1 MATQVEESP
10 STEASPWYGKVFE
23 CWRNR
28 NRVSPGRVEL
38 PDCDFFIVAPRRTL
52 RVLRPTLKSGWYY
65 ESTIDRPESINDNF
79 FARWSRRP
87 HPSGNCRCSFRQS
100 AGALS
105 TNEERIISAEL
116 NRIRTSLCEAEK
128 NARDIEE
135 LEQRVS
141 VNLQK
146 LRNNSQLADHA
157 DHQAIASSILTTD
170 HRSFEQNAKHQ
181 IIKDLERYINTLLE
195 EILDD
200 TVKHVTEVEK
210 KGVRHPEVSWQQ
222 TDDFANKSRP
232 DESKEEVSIKRDE
245 RGSLIDS
252 FVAGKKHERWAVKSR
267 GKKQFAKVPI
277 NEGYVNPAFV
287 GSTDRLASLDFDRA
301 TEKHANLYLGI
312 PANTESI
319 TSEQLDCVD
328 SGINSVET
336 IEFQPDQEASFE
348 QSLLRIIDEKLG
360 RGPVTS
366 DPEEDITERN
376 LPKAGVEKHRIDSQE
391 TTRTWTKLETT
402 ESGTRTIERLE
413 DTVNAQSDFGKLR
426 LEFQNND
433 QEPSLNGGA
442 LSRLGAKLK
451 ETSPIKVAD
460 SPIELKDYRKEWS
473 ELGGI
478 SSQGST
484 RRDLQDSVTFR
495 RNRKPTIVFL
505 HGFGSSAEI
514 FEHQLQYFSSLGY
527 PCIAPDML
535 GHGMSSAPGRSR
547 DYHFGKLLKDLDAVL
562 HHYAF
567 KPGEKCVLVA
577 HNYGCSFATA
587 LAYKYDSNIHQ
598 LVLIS
603 GGGPTPLAPPSTEST
618 GHCCLRAILAPLL
631 MCGLHRDILY
641 SARGRQHPYC
651 GQESTEQWPSHM
663 KYVLD
668 GMIWPEGDYVFHRR
682 ICTPTLLVHGLRDN
696 KVSLVQECQ
705 MERTMMKAFLEAIPM
720 AGHSPMTECPQQLNH
735 MIHCFIDLWKN
746 KKWQH

>member
-1 MATQVEESP
+1 MATEVEETP
-10 STEASPWYGKVFE
+10 VGSPWYGKVFE

-28 NRVSPGRVEL
+28 YRVSPGRIEL

-52 RVLRPTLKSGWYY
+52 RVLRPTLRSGWYY
-65 ESTIDRPESINDNF
+65 ESAAVDRPESVNDNF
-79 FARWSRRP
+79 FNRWARRP

-105 TNEERIISAEL
+105 TTEERIISAEL

-128 NARDIEE
+128 NARGIEE
-135 LEQRVS
+135 LEQRLS
-141 VNLQK
+141 LNLQK
-146 LRNNSQLADHA
+146 LRDNSEFDDRANEMTTV
-157 DHQAIASSILTTD
+157 SSTD
-170 HRSFEQNAKHQ
+170 RQPFEHSAKQQ
-181 IIKDLERYINTLLE
+181 IVKDLERYINTLLE
-195 EILDD
+195 EVLDD
-200 TVKHVTEVEK
+200 TVKHITDAEK
-210 KGVRHPEVSWQQ
+210 NTVQHSWQR
-222 TDDFANKSRP
+222 TKNNLIKSQP
-232 DESKEEVSIKRDE
+232 DKSKEKISTKKDRD
-245 RGSLIDS
+245 DS
-252 FVAGKKHERWAVKSR
+252 FRIDINPRLLADKTQEQWTTENDCKR
-267 GKKQFAKVPI
+267 QFAKVSMG
-277 NEGYVNPAFV
+277 EGYVNPAFV
-287 GSTDRLASLDFDRA
+287 GSTDELASLEFDCSAR
-301 TEKHANLYLGI
+301 KHTGLYLGI
-312 PANTESI
+312 PTENIS
-319 TSEQLDCVD
+319 SEKLDCVD

-336 IEFQPDQEASFE
+336 IEFQLPDQEPSFE

-360 RGPVTS
+360 RGPSTNNAEEDSLEKNSQKAVPLEGERGTDSQDIVLTS
-366 DPEEDITERN
+366 SKLGTSSTDPEW
-376 LPKAGVEKHRIDSQE
+376 KV
-391 TTRTWTKLETT
+391 
-402 ESGTRTIERLE
+402 ERLE
-413 DTVNAQSDFGKLR
+413 DTVDTEADFKKLR
-426 LEFQNND
+426 LEFQ
-433 QEPSLNGGA
+433 SNGRNSSPNEET
-442 LSRLGAKLK
+442 LSKIGVKLM
-451 ETSPIKVAD
+451 ESP
-460 SPIELKDYRKEWS
+460 PIELKDCKKWIEFD
-473 ELGGI
+473 EI
-478 SSQGST
+478 SSQKNTEQSP
-484 RRDLQDSVTFR
+484 RDSVTLR

-505 HGFGSSAEI
+505 HGFGSSAEV

-587 LAYKYDSNIHQ
+587 LACKYDSNIHQ

-603 GGGPTPLAPPSTEST
+603 GGGPTPLAPPSAECA

-651 GQESTEQWPSHM
+651 GQESIEQWPSHM
-663 KYVLD
+663 KYVLK
-668 GMIWPEGDYVFHRR
+668 GMNWPQGDYAFHRK

-705 MERTMMKAFLEAIPM
+705 MERTMVKAFLEAIPM

-746 KKWQH
+746 KKWQ